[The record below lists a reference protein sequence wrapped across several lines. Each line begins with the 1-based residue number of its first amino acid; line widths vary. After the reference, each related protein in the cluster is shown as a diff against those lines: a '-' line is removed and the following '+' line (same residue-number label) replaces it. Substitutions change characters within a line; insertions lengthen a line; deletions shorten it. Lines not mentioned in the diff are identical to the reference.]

1 MTKLPV
7 IINQELYIY
16 EVSPTKEA
24 NTYLSFLEK
33 ELQEFYEKDYMVKD
47 YFKKQDY
54 FRLYKEI
61 DVKGKLHVHKIEK
74 IVNNT
79 ESKGTTYKV
88 LVKKEPFLVT
98 VLKDMMQSHYIDLDD
113 LMRLISDYKWG
124 QFYPEKMNEAFT
136 EKEQLLGIE
145 SFRTII
151 DQYFHLLDWNKNN
164 YGRYSEKDIEL
175 LKYTEQDLQIAKKNR
190 LYVSFLPEEVEKRM
204 IKK

>member
-7 IINQELYIY
+7 IIDQELYIY

-47 YFKKQDY
+47 YF
-54 FRLYKEI
+54 RLYKEI
-61 DVKGKLHVHKIEK
+61 DVKGKVHVHKIEK
-74 IVNNT
+74 IENNT
-79 ESKGTTYKV
+79 ESKRTTYKV
-88 LVKKEPFLVT
+88 LLKKEPFLVT

-124 QFYPEKMNEAFT
+124 QLYPEKMNEAFT

-145 SFRTII
+145 SFHTII
-151 DQYFHLLDWNKNN
+151 DQYFHLLNWNKNN

-175 LKYTEQDLQIAKKNR
+175 LKYTEQDLQIAKKNK

>member
-1 MTKLPV
+1 M
-7 IINQELYIY
+7 
-16 EVSPTKEA
+16 
-24 NTYLSFLEK
+24 
-33 ELQEFYEKDYMVKD
+33 
-47 YFKKQDY
+47 
-54 FRLYKEI
+54 
-61 DVKGKLHVHKIEK
+61 
-74 IVNNT
+74 
-79 ESKGTTYKV
+79 
-88 LVKKEPFLVT
+88 VT

-151 DQYFHLLDWNKNN
+151 NQYFHLLDWNKNN

-190 LYVSFLPEEVEKRM
+190 LYVFLLPEEVEKRM

>member
-1 MTKLPV
+1 M
-7 IINQELYIY
+7 
-16 EVSPTKEA
+16 
-24 NTYLSFLEK
+24 
-33 ELQEFYEKDYMVKD
+33 
-47 YFKKQDY
+47 
-54 FRLYKEI
+54 YKEI
-61 DVKGKLHVHKIEK
+61 DVKGKVYVHKIEK
-74 IVNNT
+74 IENNT
-79 ESKGTTYKV
+79 ESKETTYKV
-88 LVKKEPFLVT
+88 LLKKEPFLVT

-151 DQYFHLLDWNKNN
+151 NQYFHLLDWNKNN

-190 LYVSFLPEEVEKRM
+190 LYVFLLPEEVEKRM